1 MSDRWKLFMIA
12 RIATKYVDDQVLSLR
27 VFDGDSQ
34 SLRAQRQKINEA
46 LGFQWYP
53 GYWLNIG
60 GLRNIPE
67 LRTKRI
73 ITGARYS
80 VYRNISCDCR
90 K

>member
-1 MSDRWKLFMIA
+1 MSDRWKLFLIA

-46 LGFQWYP
+46 LGSQRYP

-60 GLRNIPE
+60 GLRNISGTSYQTHNNRRS
-67 LRTKRI
+67 LFRLLYHKLWL
-73 ITGARYS
+73 S
-80 VYRNISCDCR
+80 
-90 K
+90 